1 LDQGSGQVVCV
12 SLAII
17 LPTFAGVGPIKI
29 YSFVSAINLQMRQ
42 IILYNPIDMV
52 CQVVYKINMQNNK
65 IERKQMSK
73 IRMNTE
79 LRNKLFGKIKHTF
92 ENEDTQEREAFLQA
106 RENVDQQYTMA
117 SELAKEVVERSYPTD
132 DVATLRHFKKKY
144 GQPCDVVAKDKC
156 FYFAHNEGVDDE
168 GEPTETKSHFDFG
181 LFGNL
186 NGTEYDNE
194 QGKKF
199 AVAYYREEL
208 KAKDC
213 NPDIYAQQ
221 NENKDNPHKTKH
233 VDECMKALGYS
244 GSYGSGG
251 NEIGMAKDF
260 NSNYYLD
267 VIGTSYCRSRAIACT
282 KNEYEQ
288 FETWRIA
295 KGNLVVNHQKWIDT
309 IQKQCDQLKI
319 GLKAYR
325 YLSEG
330 IELATEL
337 GIQVDEAELIRTN
350 STGLTIYNPSN
361 LASMIKGMKNKNQSR
376 EAKILARKQY
386 EESLN

>member
-1 LDQGSGQVVCV
+1 
-12 SLAII
+12 
-17 LPTFAGVGPIKI
+17 
-29 YSFVSAINLQMRQ
+29 
-42 IILYNPIDMV
+42 
-52 CQVVYKINMQNNK
+52 MQNNK
-65 IERKQMSK
+65 IERKHMSK

-79 LRNKLFGKIKHTF
+79 LRNKLFNKIKHTF
-92 ENEDTQEREAFLQA
+92 ENEETQEQQAFFQA
-106 RENVDQQYTMA
+106 REDVDKQYFNA
-117 SELAKEVVERSYPTD
+117 SELAKLVVERAYPTE
-132 DVATLRHFKKKY
+132 DVAILRTFKKKY

-156 FYFAHNEGVDDE
+156 FYFAHSEDVDDE
-168 GEPTETKSHFDFG
+168 GQQTETKSHFDFG

-186 NGTEYDNE
+186 NGSEYSDE
-194 QGKKF
+194 DGKKF

-208 KAKDC
+208 KAKDL
-213 NPDIYAQQ
+213 NPDIFAQQ

-233 VDECMKALGYS
+233 VEECMKALGHN
-244 GSYGSGG
+244 GSSYHHDSD
-251 NEIGMAKDF
+251 NNAIGMEREF
-260 NSNYYLD
+260 NEPYYLD

-288 FETWRIA
+288 FEQWRVA
-295 KGNLVVNHQKWIDT
+295 KANLVSKHQTWIDT
-309 IQKQCDQLKI
+309 ITKQCDQLKI

-337 GIQVDEAELIRTN
+337 GIELDEAELIRTN

-361 LASMIKGMKNKNQSR
+361 LASMIKGMKNKHQSR

>member
-1 LDQGSGQVVCV
+1 
-12 SLAII
+12 
-17 LPTFAGVGPIKI
+17 
-29 YSFVSAINLQMRQ
+29 
-42 IILYNPIDMV
+42 
-52 CQVVYKINMQNNK
+52 
-65 IERKQMSK
+65 
-73 IRMNTE
+73 MNTE
-79 LRNKLFGKIKHTF
+79 LRNKLFNKIKDVF
-92 ENEDTQEREAFLQA
+92 ENEDTQEREAYLQA
-106 RENVDQQYTMA
+106 REWVDQKYVMA
-117 SELAKEVVERSYPTD
+117 SQLAKQVVERSYPTE
-132 DVATLRHFKKKY
+132 DVATLRTFKKKY
-144 GQPCDVVAKDKC
+144 GDPCDVVAKDKC
-156 FYFAHNEGVDDE
+156 FYFAHNEDLDE
-168 GEPTETKSHFDFG
+168 DGDTKETKSHFDFG

-186 NGTEYDNE
+186 NGSEYSDE
-194 QGKKF
+194 DGKKF
-199 AVAYYREEL
+199 AVAYFREDL
-208 KAKDC
+208 KALDC

-244 GSYGSGG
+244 GGSD
-251 NEIGMAKDF
+251 EIGITKDF
-260 NSNYYLD
+260 NAPFYLD

-282 KNEYEQ
+282 KDEYSK
-288 FETWRIA
+288 FEEWRIA
-295 KGNLVVNHQKWIDT
+295 KGNLVSKHQTWIDT
-309 IQKQCDQLKI
+309 IVKQCDQLKI

-337 GIQVDEAELIRTN
+337 GIQLDEAELIRTN

>member
-1 LDQGSGQVVCV
+1 
-12 SLAII
+12 
-17 LPTFAGVGPIKI
+17 
-29 YSFVSAINLQMRQ
+29 
-42 IILYNPIDMV
+42 
-52 CQVVYKINMQNNK
+52 
-65 IERKQMSK
+65 MSK

-79 LRNKLFGKIKHTF
+79 LRNKLFNKIKHTF
-92 ENEDTQEREAFLQA
+92 ENEDTQERELYLQS
-106 RENVDQQYTMA
+106 REYVDEQYKSA
-117 SELAKEVVERSYPTD
+117 SALAKEVVSRSYPPE
-132 DVATLRHFKKKY
+132 DVSVLRTFKKKY

-156 FYFAHNEGVDDE
+156 FYFAHNEDVDDE
-168 GEPTETKSHFDFG
+168 GKETETKSHYDFG

-186 NGTEYDNE
+186 NGSEYNDE
-194 QGKKF
+194 EGKKF

-208 KAKDC
+208 KAKEC

-221 NENKDNPHKTKH
+221 NENQDNPHKTKH
-233 VDECMKALGYS
+233 VDACMKALGYS
-244 GSYGSGG
+244 SSNYS
-251 NEIGMAKDF
+251 NESSNIGMAKEFD
-260 NSNYYLD
+260 NPYYLD

-282 KNEYEQ
+282 KDEYTMFEQ
-288 FETWRIA
+288 WRVA
-295 KGNLVVNHQKWIDT
+295 KGNLVSKHQTWIDT
-309 IQKQCDQLKI
+309 ITKQCDQLKI

-350 STGLTIYNPSN
+350 STGLTIYNPTN
-361 LASMIKGMKNKNQSR
+361 LASMIKGMKNKNQTR

>member
-1 LDQGSGQVVCV
+1 V
-12 SLAII
+12 
-17 LPTFAGVGPIKI
+17 
-29 YSFVSAINLQMRQ
+29 
-42 IILYNPIDMV
+42 
-52 CQVVYKINMQNNK
+52 
-65 IERKQMSK
+65 SK

-79 LRNKLFGKIKHTF
+79 LRNKLFNKIKNVF
-92 ENEDTQEREAFLQA
+92 ENEDTQEKEAYLQA
-106 RENVDQQYTMA
+106 RESVDHHYKYA
-117 SELAKEVVERSYPTD
+117 SELAKLVVERSYPVD
-132 DVATLRHFKKKY
+132 DVATLRTFKKKY
-144 GQPCDVVAKDKC
+144 GDPCDVVAKDKC
-156 FYFAHNEGVDDE
+156 FYFAHSEDVDDE
-168 GEPTETKSHFDFG
+168 GETKETKSHFDFG

-186 NGTEYDNE
+186 NGSEYGDE
-194 QGKKF
+194 GKKF
-199 AVAYYREEL
+199 AVAYFREEL

-233 VDECMKALGYS
+233 VDECMKALGSTNYH
-244 GSYGSGG
+244 SYHGDMS
-251 NEIGMAKDF
+251 NQIGMAKEFD
-260 NSNYYLD
+260 NPYYLD

-282 KNEYEQ
+282 KNEYEL
-288 FETWRIA
+288 FERWRTA
-295 KGNLVVNHQKWIDT
+295 KANLVSKHQTWIDT

-361 LASMIKGMKNKNQSR
+361 LASMIKGMKNKHQSR

>member
-1 LDQGSGQVVCV
+1 
-12 SLAII
+12 
-17 LPTFAGVGPIKI
+17 
-29 YSFVSAINLQMRQ
+29 
-42 IILYNPIDMV
+42 
-52 CQVVYKINMQNNK
+52 
-65 IERKQMSK
+65 MSK

-79 LRNKLFGKIKHTF
+79 LRNKLFNKIKHTF
-92 ENEDTQEREAFLQA
+92 ENEDTQERELYLQS
-106 RENVDQQYTMA
+106 REYVDEQYQSA
-117 SELAKEVVERSYPTD
+117 SALAKEVVERSYPVD

-144 GQPCDVVAKDKC
+144 GSPCDVVAKDKC
-156 FYFAHNEGVDDE
+156 FYFAHSEDVDDE
-168 GEPTETKSHFDFG
+168 GKEKETKSHFDFG

-186 NGTEYDNE
+186 NGSEYRDE
-194 QGKKF
+194 EGKKF

-208 KAKDC
+208 KAKDL
-213 NPDIYAQQ
+213 NPDIFAQQ

-233 VDECMKALGYS
+233 VEECMKALGHT
-244 GSYGSGG
+244 GGNYGSDNDG
-251 NEIGMAKDF
+251 IGMNKTF
-260 NSNYYLD
+260 NAPFYLD

-282 KNEYEQ
+282 KNEYEK
-288 FETWRIA
+288 FEEWRIA
-295 KGNLVVNHQKWIDT
+295 KGNLVAKHQTWIDT
-309 IQKQCDQLKI
+309 IVKQCDQLKI

-337 GIQVDEAELIRTN
+337 GIKLDEAELIRTN

>member
-1 LDQGSGQVVCV
+1 
-12 SLAII
+12 
-17 LPTFAGVGPIKI
+17 
-29 YSFVSAINLQMRQ
+29 
-42 IILYNPIDMV
+42 
-52 CQVVYKINMQNNK
+52 
-65 IERKQMSK
+65 MSK

-79 LRNKLFGKIKHTF
+79 LRNKLFNKIKHTF

-106 RENVDQQYTMA
+106 REDVDRQYEHA
-117 SELAKEVVERSYPTD
+117 HRLAVDVVERAYPPE
-132 DVATLRHFKKKY
+132 DVSVLRTFKKKY
-144 GQPCDVVAKDKC
+144 GSPCDVVAKDKC
-156 FYFAHNEGVDDE
+156 FYFAHSEDKDDE
-168 GEPTETKSHFDFG
+168 GDIKETKSHFDFG

-186 NGTEYDNE
+186 NGSEYDSE
-194 QGKKF
+194 EGKKF
-199 AVAYYREEL
+199 AFAYYREDL
-208 KAKDC
+208 KAMDC
-213 NPDIYAQQ
+213 NPDIFAQQ

-233 VDECMKALGYS
+233 VDECVKALG
-244 GSYGSGG
+244 GSGHAYHS
-251 NEIGMAKDF
+251 NSDSTGMTKTF
-260 NSNYYLD
+260 NDQYYLD
-267 VIGTSYCRSRAIACT
+267 VIGTSYCRSRAIACN
-282 KNEYEQ
+282 KDEYEQ

-309 IQKQCDQLKI
+309 IMKQCDQLKI

-330 IELATEL
+330 IELSTEL

-361 LASMIKGMKNKNQSR
+361 LASMIKGMKNKQSANTR